1 MELILLC
8 HIIGDFYL
16 QTNKIAEE
24 KKKNKWFL
32 LLHCFLYVIPLHL
45 VMFLLRNNLVSI
57 ILSMTIIGGTH
68 YIIDRL
74 KVGFENI
81 ERCPKHYLFLI
92 DQILHIIS
100 LILVCRWI
108 FNINQFIDID
118 KIVILTNSIK
128 LQEIILF
135 VTATLICWRPAGIFI
150 ESVFE
155 GMKIKNNNNEEI
167 EQESE
172 VLKIGTCIGV
182 LEREIIFILGIM
194 GQYEAIG
201 FVLAAK
207 SIARY
212 KQLEHKAFAEKYLVG
227 TLLSALIAIGCI
239 IIFRSN
245 KY

>member
-1 MELILLC
+1 MGLILLC

-24 KKKNKWFL
+24 KKNNNWFL
-32 LLHCFLYVIPLHL
+32 LLHCFLYVIPLHF

-57 ILSMTIIGGTH
+57 ILSMIIIGGTH

-74 KVGFENI
+74 KVVFENI

-100 LILVCRWI
+100 LIVVCHWI
-108 FNINQFIDID
+108 FNINQFIDLERM
-118 KIVILTNSIK
+118 VILNNSIK
-128 LQEIILF
+128 LQEFISFI
-135 VTATLICWRPAGIFI
+135 TATLICWRPAGIFI

-155 GMKIKNNNNEEI
+155 GMKIKNNNEEI

-239 IIFRSN
+239 IIFHSN